1 MRKCKQPR
9 ISKIIFEKNK
19 VGGLI
24 FPDFK
29 TYKAAVIKPVWKSKD
44 RLTDQWNRI
53 KNPEINFYS
62 YSQLIF
68 NKVTKAIQ
76 FSPHILLHNVYKN
89 KLKMDYSPKCK
100 RKKIS

>member
-19 VGGLI
+19 VGGLTL
-24 FPDFK
+24 PDFK
-29 TYKAAVIKPVWKSKD
+29 TYKAAIIKPVWNLQKD

-53 KNPEINFYS
+53 KSPEINFYS

-76 FSPHILLHNVYKN
+76 FTPHILSHNIYKN
-89 KLKMDYSPKCK
+89 KLKIHSKS
-100 RKKIS
+100 I